1 LHVCHQKD
9 AATACQHVLWAAV
22 LQQCIRLFKQRGME
36 NCVISATVR
45 VFQECSSQAQEADSA
60 VLLSFAACMPA
71 QHGIC
76 CQKLSCSGLHVCP
89 VDLPSSSLTAPF
101 LLLPGGGSIPASHR
115 RRGMDQHGPA
125 QNQQVQTP
133 KSIYFEPIHL
143 RKAIMNRNQSPKS
156 KRSNEKISFNR
167 DHDDI

>member
-1 LHVCHQKD
+1 MIACLSSKRCSDSVPTCVVGCCV
-9 AATACQHVLWAAV
+9 AAMHPFVQTAWNGKLCDLSH
-22 LQQCIRLFKQRGME
+22 RS
-36 NCVISATVR
+36 CVSGVQLTSTR
-45 VFQECSSQAQEADSA
+45 SRQCSSPVICSLHAGTARH
-60 VLLSFAACMPA
+60 LLSKAFLLRTPC
-71 QHGIC
+71 
-76 CQKLSCSGLHVCP
+76 LSCG
-89 VDLPSSSLTAPF
+89 SSIVFSHGTF
-101 LLLPGGGSIPASHR
+101 SSIPASHR